1 MQTNQLVILDHHKTI
16 RLTVERMA
24 IYLQSKIF
32 EAYDQDQQ
40 VYYVFFYKD
49 HYLTAAKTTKLI
61 RHSHI
66 EYAFKKGI
74 IIPANHPLV
83 ETVIS
88 SNQIYKKRTFQQVID
103 KMEKILTP
111 HELANLATLFVSFIP
126 KKKIFTYI
134 QNLYYEHRRNGQMFL
149 SYRIIRILMD
159 FTPTHSFVKELSNH
173 LDFIKYAKLYQQQ
186 ADILFSKDPI
196 FAEKLLYSTIEE
208 KDHFHRLS
216 ALLEQQSRWT
226 DIIAIH
232 IRYISINQKS
242 LPTLLLL
249 LEEHFQ
255 DDQMVQVLEAL
266 NEQVPNITE
275 VQQTLL
281 KKYFYLRDTEKILN
295 LLSSQNLTLNE
306 MQTMEFIKLLEE
318 FNFEVHHDHLEKL
331 HLFFIPFF
339 KLNPKEAV
347 DFLQKWVIQL
357 LTNGYDISTIKIML
371 QSLRKVKEAVPILMK
386 IEKMHSL
393 TDDPDQQLLL
403 GQLYYQFKQ
412 YEQAIECFSWEMELK
427 NVDPKPVQWLSKIYN
442 ELGMKQ
448 EYLAYQQLCIDMQK
462 RA

>member
-16 RLTVERMA
+16 CLTVERMA
-24 IYLQSKIF
+24 IYLQSKII

-61 RHSHI
+61 RNSHI
-66 EYAFKKGI
+66 EHAFKKGI

-83 ETVIS
+83 QTIIS
-88 SNQIYKKRTFQQVID
+88 SDQLYKKRTFQQVIA
-103 KMEKILTP
+103 KMEKSLSP
-111 HELANLATLFVSFIP
+111 HEMANLATFFVSFIP

-134 QNLYYEHRRNGQMFL
+134 QNLYYEYRRNGQMFL

-173 LDFIKYAKLYQQQ
+173 LDFIKYAKLYHRQ

-196 FAEKLLYSTIEE
+196 YAEKLLYSSIEDE
-208 KDHFHRLS
+208 DHFQRLS

-226 DIIAIH
+226 DLIAINIH
-232 IRYISINQKS
+232 YLSLNQKS
-242 LPTLLLL
+242 FSTLLLL

-255 DDQMVQVLEAL
+255 EDQIVQVLEAL
-266 NEQVPNITE
+266 NEQVPDIDE
-275 VQQTLL
+275 IQQTLL

-295 LLSSQNLTLNE
+295 LLSSQNLALNE

-318 FNFEVHHDHLEKL
+318 FNFEVHHEHLEKL

-339 KLNPKEAV
+339 KQNPKKAE

-357 LTNGYDISTIKIML
+357 LTKEHDISEIKTL
-371 QSLRKVKEAVPILMK
+371 LAPLRKVKEAVPILMK
-386 IEKMHSL
+386 IEKMNSL
-393 TDDPDQQLLL
+393 ANDPDQQLLL

-427 NVDPKPVQWLSKIYN
+427 AVDPKPVQWLSKIYN